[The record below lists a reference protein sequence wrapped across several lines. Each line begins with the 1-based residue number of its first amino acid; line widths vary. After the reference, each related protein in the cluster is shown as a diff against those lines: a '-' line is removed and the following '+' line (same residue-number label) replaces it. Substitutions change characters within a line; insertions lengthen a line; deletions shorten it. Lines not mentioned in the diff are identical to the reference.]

1 MSPLRLRKDL
11 NLENYFG
18 VVPICKVLPD
28 IEQRD
33 TLFNELENHVVEK
46 TRSASLQNVV
56 NLATKRKLHR
66 YVKQPSL
73 FQVVVTMSDVW
84 RICVIGDEEVLN
96 QNLVNALRNEGHNV
110 QGVTR
115 EADAIHV
122 LWSEEFDI
130 VIYDLKA
137 PEDDSFELL
146 QWLRAYRPNMY
157 MITVGAANSPAL
169 RAHALET
176 GAVSYLEKP
185 LDFRALKD
193 ELRRLSQNSG
203 FTASLDSFDLLDVI
217 QIINMS
223 RKDIA
228 LLINTGLEE
237 HGTLGFQN
245 GELIWAEYGILHGE
259 EAFFA
264 LAAHKNGTVTQQFLD
279 EQVVANVTQPLSRLI
294 FQALQYR
301 TKYADRQPQGGEQEE
316 FTPNAIVGFSVGD
329 VDDRPFVFSAEEQTQ
344 VPVTPVYNVPDDLL
358 LPTSHLEMVEFMNQ
372 TNDVVKE
379 WWQHTG
385 QIERLRN
392 DAGPRLDASAA
403 PTSAMD
409 ALMSGTGKA
418 KSNDES
424 DVPTN
429 SPVELPS
436 WLTDQ
441 PTSQSMPV
449 MQSPA
454 FSIPDISATSV
465 PSEWQSAIEI
475 PEDLSPNWS
484 EFSQQLPVYELE
496 APFSSSPSWP
506 SLESSSL
513 QGTEPPPSTPVL
525 WESEFVEQS
534 GPLPASNNGAYGG
547 QNGSATHVGSSGSGF
562 FDTLQDSN
570 PLLST
575 SSLKAQRL
583 AAKRNY
589 AALVSALQTLGYS
602 IVGFIAAAVVSID
615 GHPVAQVAVDDLD
628 ISNVCRYFSTIQK
641 NALQALGDPK
651 EDNYE
656 ETVITSSTRHILMRI
671 VDTDKKAFLVLI
683 TTREASPMESLEVM
697 ANVEGAISA
706 ALR

>member
-1 MSPLRLRKDL
+1 MS
-11 NLENYFG
+11 E
-18 VVPICKVLPD
+18 
-28 IEQRD
+28 
-33 TLFNELENHVVEK
+33 
-46 TRSASLQNVV
+46 
-56 NLATKRKLHR
+56 
-66 YVKQPSL
+66 
-73 FQVVVTMSDVW
+73 VW
-84 RICVIGDEEVLN
+84 RICVVGDEEILN
-96 QNLVNALRNEGHNV
+96 QNLVNALRKDGHNV

-137 PEDDSFELL
+137 PEDGGLELL
-146 QWLRAYRPNMY
+146 QWLRAYRPNVH
-157 MITVGAANSPAL
+157 MITIGAANSLAL
-169 RAHALET
+169 RAQALEI
-176 GAVSYLEKP
+176 GAASYLEKP
-185 LDFRALKD
+185 LDFRVLKD

-223 RKDIA
+223 RKNIT

-237 HGTLGFQN
+237 RGTLGFQN
-245 GELIWAEYGILHGE
+245 GELIWAEYGMLRGE

-279 EQVVANVTQPLSRLI
+279 QQVVTNVTQPLSRLI

-301 TKYADRQPQGGEQEE
+301 SKYADRQQSGSEQEE
-316 FTPNAIVGFSVGD
+316 FSPNALVAFSVED
-329 VDDRPFVFSAEEQTQ
+329 VDDRPFVFSPEEQTQ
-344 VPVTPVYNVPDDLL
+344 ASITPVHNLSDDELL
-358 LPTSHLEMVEFMNQ
+358 STTHLEIVEFMNQ
-372 TNDVVKE
+372 ANDVVKE

-385 QIERLRN
+385 QIERLCN
-392 DAGPRLDASAA
+392 DVGPRLDALAA

-409 ALMSGTGKA
+409 ALMNETGKT
-418 KSNDES
+418 KSSEES
-424 DVPTN
+424 DVPAS

-441 PTSQSMPV
+441 PTSHNIPV
-449 MQSPA
+449 LQPPA
-454 FSIPDISATSV
+454 FSSPDISARFT
-465 PSEWQSAIEI
+465 PLEWQSSVEMSG
-475 PEDLSPNWS
+475 DLSLDRS
-484 EFSQQLPVYELE
+484 EASQQLPEYKVETSL
-496 APFSSSPSWP
+496 SSSPSWP
-506 SLESSSL
+506 GLDSSSW
-513 QGTEPPPSTPVL
+513 QGTTEPPLTPVL
-525 WESEFVEQS
+525 WESQFVEQS
-534 GPLPASNNGAYGG
+534 GLLPASSNGAYEGHTG
-547 QNGSATHVGSSGSGF
+547 PVTEVSSSSSGF

-575 SSLKAQRL
+575 SSLKAQRM

-602 IVGFIAAAVVSID
+602 IVGFIAAAVVSTD

-628 ISNVCRYFSTIQK
+628 ISNMCRYFSSIQK
-641 NALQALGDPK
+641 NALQVFGDPE
-651 EDNYE
+651 EDDYE
-656 ETVITSSTRHILMRI
+656 ETVITSSARHILMRI
-671 VDTDKKAFLVLI
+671 VDRDKKAFLVLI